1 METDEKKEMTIE
13 SEKKAAAMTKREA
26 KTKQKNKAQ
35 LEASKTQ
42 KALDPLRERVLALV
56 QEYEANASFEHAR
69 RMSRLLNNII
79 IASEICIQDAEKD
92 LGRISVG
99 ENVCQPSALRQ
110 RLCDYFW
117 DN

>member
-1 METDEKKEMTIE
+1 MAKSKEDKTTSTDEQ
-13 SEKKAAAMTKREA
+13 KAGVMTKREA
-26 KTKQKNKAQ
+26 KAKQKTRIQ

-42 KALDPLRERVLALV
+42 KALDPLRERVLTLV
-56 QEYEANASFEHAR
+56 QEYESNASFEHAR

-79 IASEICIQDAEKD
+79 IASEICIQEAEKD
-92 LGRISVG
+92 LAKISVG

>member
-1 METDEKKEMTIE
+1 MDAKKEDTTTAE
-13 SEKKAAAMTKREA
+13 ADKKAAGLTKREA
-26 KTKQKNKAQ
+26 KAKLKSRTQ

-42 KALDPLRERVLALV
+42 KALDPLRERVLTLV
-56 QEYEANASFEHAR
+56 QEYETNANFEHAR

-79 IASEICIQDAEKD
+79 IASEICIQEAEKD

>member
-1 METDEKKEMTIE
+1 MAADGKEKTKVKN
-13 SEKKAAAMTKREA
+13 EKKAAAMTNREA
-26 KTKQKNKAQ
+26 KAILKTRTQ

-42 KALDPLRERVLALV
+42 KALDPLRERVLTLV

-69 RMSRLLNNII
+69 RMNRLLNNII
-79 IASEICIQDAEKD
+79 VASEICIQEAEKD